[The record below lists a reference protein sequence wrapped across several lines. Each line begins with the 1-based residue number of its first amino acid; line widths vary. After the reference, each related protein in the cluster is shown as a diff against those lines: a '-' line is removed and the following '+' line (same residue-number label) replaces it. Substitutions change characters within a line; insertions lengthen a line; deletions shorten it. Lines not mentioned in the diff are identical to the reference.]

1 MLTRAAT
8 GERVPRVAL
17 QVDAKFFLKDPTTTE
32 LGVRI
37 VEFGIALL
45 DEIGYEHF
53 TFKKLAERLGT
64 AEPSIYRYFR
74 SKQRLLLYL
83 TAWYW
88 AWMEYRVRLATVN
101 IADPEERLRRALHEI
116 TRPIERDDSVPQMD
130 EAALYRIVVAESSKA
145 YLNRDVD
152 AVNRDGLYRSYK
164 RLCRNVADI
173 VLEIDPRY
181 PYPVALVS
189 TVVESS
195 HTQKFF
201 AAHLPSLTEVVQ
213 GESGPSATTFLVDL
227 VFRAITPSA
236 RTPRKTSAPK

>member
-1 MLTRAAT
+1 M
-8 GERVPRVAL
+8 AL

-32 LGVRI
+32 LGERI
-37 VEFGIALL
+37 VEHGIALL
-45 DEIGYEHF
+45 DAIGYEQF

-74 SKQRLLLYL
+74 SKHRLLLYL

-88 AWMEYRVRLATVN
+88 AWMEYRVRLATAN
-101 IADPEERLRRALHEI
+101 IADPEEQLRRALHEL
-116 TRPIERDDSVPQMD
+116 TRPIERDAAVPQVD

-164 RLCRNVADI
+164 RLCRSVADI
-173 VLEIDPRY
+173 VGDIDPRY
-181 PYPVALVS
+181 PYPVALIS

-201 AAHLPSLTEVVQ
+201 AEHLPSLTEVAH
-213 GESGPSATTFLVDL
+213 GTAGPSATDYLVDL
-227 VFRAITPSA
+227 VFRAIGPAA
-236 RTPRKTSAPK
+236 RVRRKASTRT